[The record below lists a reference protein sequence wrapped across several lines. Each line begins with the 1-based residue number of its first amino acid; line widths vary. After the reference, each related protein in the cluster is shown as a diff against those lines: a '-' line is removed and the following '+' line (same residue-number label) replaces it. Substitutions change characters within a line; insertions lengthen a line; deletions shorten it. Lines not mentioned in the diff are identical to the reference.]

1 MAKLKD
7 LETKYD
13 FKKVEDGK
21 YEKWLEG
28 GYFSCGDISK
38 TPYTI
43 VIPPPNITGK
53 LHIGHVLDNTLQ
65 DIIIRRK
72 RMMGFDTLYL
82 PGMDHA
88 SIATQAKVEQML
100 RKDGISRYDLG
111 RDKFLK
117 ECWKWKDDHAHI
129 IHEQWKKLGLS
140 LDYSRERFT
149 LDEGLNRAVNEVF
162 VKMYNEGL
170 IYRGEKIINWDI
182 QAKTALS
189 NIEVEY
195 KDLEGAFYHIIYPLV
210 DGSGSLEIA
219 TTRPETMFADQAL
232 MVHPDDER
240 YKEYIGKEVRIPLTD
255 IIIPVISDAYVEKD
269 FGTGVVKVTP
279 AHDPNDFEVGIRHN
293 LARPLCMTE
302 DGKMNKMAGIYEG
315 MDRLEC
321 RDKLVEDLKKE
332 GYLIKIEK
340 LMHSVGHSERTGVIV
355 EPRLSKQWFVN
366 MKPLADA
373 VIEMQKNKDEK
384 VNFFPARFEN
394 TFLQWLEN
402 IQDWCISRQ
411 LWWGHQIPAW
421 YKKVDGKEE
430 VYVGTSAPDGEGWV
444 RDEDA
449 LDTWFSSALW
459 PFSTLGWPD
468 KTQDLERFFPGD
480 TLVTGYDIIFFWVA
494 RMVFQSKYLTG
505 KRPFKN
511 VLIHGIIRDEL
522 GRKVSKSLGNGVD
535 IMEAFN
541 KYGVDAV
548 RYFITT
554 TGAPGQDLRYSD
566 EKLEATWNYINKIW
580 NISRYIGLQ
589 LDQNNYNNE
598 EIDIK
603 KLNTVDKWILTRLNE
618 VIKNA
623 DINFEKYEFGEV
635 AKELYNFVWN
645 DFASWYLEMTKVVLN
660 SDSTNKADKINTCA
674 VLVYVLRA
682 ILKLLHP
689 FIPFVTEDIY
699 QMFNDGSI
707 VVSDWPKFKEEYNFK
722 EAMDIQIVYDIITS
736 VRNTR
741 ALKNVSIS
749 KPIDLVL
756 QISDKDLLTFI
767 DNNKHYLQRFT
778 NYQNLLL
785 TMDKY
790 DTNKCQVSVLHK
802 VNVIIPLN
810 TLVNLEEEKAKL
822 ELEKANMLNEIKRC
836 ESMLA
841 NPGFV
846 AKAPEAKV
854 NAEKEK
860 LATYKAKLEEIE
872 KLLKDF

>member
-13 FKKVEDGK
+13 FKKVEEGK
-21 YEKWLEG
+21 YDKWLEENA
-28 GYFSCGDISK
+28 FSCGDISK
-38 TPYTI
+38 KPYTI

-53 LHIGHVLDNTLQ
+53 LHIGHVLDTSLQ

-100 RKDGISRYDLG
+100 REKGISRYDLG
-111 RDKFLK
+111 REKFLD
-117 ECWKWKDDHAHI
+117 ECWKWKEDHAHI

-140 LDYSRERFT
+140 VDYSRERFT
-149 LDEGLNRAVNEVF
+149 LDAGLNKAVNTVF

-195 KDLEGAFYHIIYPLV
+195 KDEEGAFYHIKYPFT
-210 DGSGSLEIA
+210 DGSGYLQIA

-240 YKEYIGKEVRIPLTD
+240 YQKYIGKEVIIPLTD
-255 IIIPVISDAYVEKD
+255 IKIPVISDEYVEKD

-293 LARPLCMTE
+293 LARPLCMTD
-302 DGKMNKMAGIYEG
+302 DGHMNEMAGKYVG
-315 MDRLEC
+315 MDRDEC
-321 RDKLVEDLKKE
+321 RRALVEDLEKA
-332 GYLIKIEK
+332 GYLAKVEK
-340 LMHSVGHSERTGVIV
+340 MVHSVGHSERTGVIV
-355 EPRLSKQWFVN
+355 EPRLSKQWFVK
-366 MKPLADA
+366 MAPLADA
-373 VIEMQKNKDEK
+373 VIKMQQNKNEK
-384 VNFFPARFEN
+384 VNFYPARFEN
-394 TFLQWLEN
+394 IFLQWLEN

-421 YKKVDGKEE
+421 YKKDQDGNEE
-430 VYVGTSAPDGEGWV
+430 IYVGMTAPKEDGWV

-468 KTQDLERFFPGD
+468 DTLDLKRFFPGD

-554 TGAPGQDLRYSD
+554 SGAPGQDLRYSD
-566 EKLEATWNYINKIW
+566 EKLESTWNYLNKIW
-580 NISRYIGLQ
+580 NISRYIGIQ
-589 LDQNNYNNE
+589 LDQNNYSNE
-598 EIDIK
+598 EIDVK
-603 KLNTVDKWILTRLNE
+603 KLNIVDKWILNKLNE
-618 VIKNA
+618 MITSLDN
-623 DINFEKYEFGEV
+623 NFEKYEFGEV
-635 AKELYNFVWN
+635 AKELYNFVWD
-645 DFASWYLEMTKVVLN
+645 DFASWYLEMTKVVMQG
-660 SDSTNKADKINTCA
+660 DDRCAKINTCA
-674 VLVYVLRA
+674 VLVYVLKA

-689 FIPFVTEDIY
+689 FVPFVTEDIY
-699 QMFNDGSI
+699 RMFNDESI
-707 VVSDWPKFKEEYNFK
+707 VRAKWPTYNKDYEFKAAKDFN
-722 EAMDIQIVYDIITS
+722 IICDIITS

-756 QISDKDLLTFI
+756 QVKEEKLKAFLL
-767 DNNKHYLQRFT
+767 DNAHYLKRFT
-778 NYQNLLL
+778 NYENLNITL
-785 TMDKY
+785 DDY
-790 DTNKCQVSVLHK
+790 DTNKCQISVLHQ

-822 ELEKANMLNEIKRC
+822 TAEKAKMEAEIKRC
-836 ESMLA
+836 SNMLS

-846 AKAPEAKV
+846 SKAPEAKILE
-854 NAEKEK
+854 EKAKLEK
-860 LATYKAKLEEIE
+860 YKAKLLEIE
-872 KLLKDF
+872 KLLKEF

>member
-1 MAKLKD
+1 
-7 LETKYD
+7 
-13 FKKVEDGK
+13 
-21 YEKWLEG
+21 
-28 GYFSCGDISK
+28 
-38 TPYTI
+38 
-43 VIPPPNITGK
+43 
-53 LHIGHVLDNTLQ
+53 
-65 DIIIRRK
+65 
-72 RMMGFDTLYL
+72 
-82 PGMDHA
+82 
-88 SIATQAKVEQML
+88 
-100 RKDGISRYDLG
+100 
-111 RDKFLK
+111 
-117 ECWKWKDDHAHI
+117 
-129 IHEQWKKLGLS
+129 
-140 LDYSRERFT
+140 
-149 LDEGLNRAVNEVF
+149 
-162 VKMYNEGL
+162 
-170 IYRGEKIINWDI
+170 
-182 QAKTALS
+182 
-189 NIEVEY
+189 
-195 KDLEGAFYHIIYPLV
+195 
-210 DGSGSLEIA
+210 
-219 TTRPETMFADQAL
+219 
-232 MVHPDDER
+232 
-240 YKEYIGKEVRIPLTD
+240 
-255 IIIPVISDAYVEKD
+255 
-269 FGTGVVKVTP
+269 
-279 AHDPNDFEVGIRHN
+279 
-293 LARPLCMTE
+293 
-302 DGKMNKMAGIYEG
+302 
-315 MDRLEC
+315 
-321 RDKLVEDLKKE
+321 
-332 GYLIKIEK
+332 
-340 LMHSVGHSERTGVIV
+340 MHSVGHSERTGVIV
-355 EPRLSKQWFVN
+355 EPRLSKQWFVK

-384 VNFFPARFEN
+384 VNFFPSRFEN

-421 YKKVDGKEE
+421 YKKVNGKEE
-430 VYVGTSAPDGEGWV
+430 VYVGTSAPAGDGWV

-468 KTQDLERFFPGD
+468 DTDDLKRFFPGD

-598 EIDIK
+598 EIDAK
-603 KLNTVDKWILTRLNE
+603 KINTVDKWILTRLNE
-618 VIKNA
+618 VIKGTDN
-623 DINFEKYEFGEV
+623 NFEKYEFGEV

-660 SDSTNKADKINTCA
+660 SDSTKQADKINTCA

-699 QMFNDGSI
+699 QMFNEGSI
-707 VVSDWPKFKEEYNFK
+707 VVSSWPKALKEYNFK
-722 EAMDIQIVYDIITS
+722 EAMDIQIIYDIITS

-756 QISDKDLLTFI
+756 QVSDKALLDFI
-767 DNNKHYLQRFT
+767 EDNKHYLQRFT

-836 ESMLA
+836 KSMLA
-841 NPGFV
+841 NPGFIS
-846 AKAPEAKV
+846 KAPQAKV
-854 NAEKEK
+854 DAEKQK
-860 LATYKAKLEEIE
+860 LATYKAKLDEIE

>member
-1 MAKLKD
+1 
-7 LETKYD
+7 
-13 FKKVEDGK
+13 
-21 YEKWLEG
+21 
-28 GYFSCGDISK
+28 
-38 TPYTI
+38 
-43 VIPPPNITGK
+43 
-53 LHIGHVLDNTLQ
+53 
-65 DIIIRRK
+65 
-72 RMMGFDTLYL
+72 
-82 PGMDHA
+82 
-88 SIATQAKVEQML
+88 
-100 RKDGISRYDLG
+100 
-111 RDKFLK
+111 
-117 ECWKWKDDHAHI
+117 
-129 IHEQWKKLGLS
+129 
-140 LDYSRERFT
+140 
-149 LDEGLNRAVNEVF
+149 
-162 VKMYNEGL
+162 
-170 IYRGEKIINWDI
+170 
-182 QAKTALS
+182 
-189 NIEVEY
+189 
-195 KDLEGAFYHIIYPLV
+195 
-210 DGSGSLEIA
+210 
-219 TTRPETMFADQAL
+219 
-232 MVHPDDER
+232 
-240 YKEYIGKEVRIPLTD
+240 
-255 IIIPVISDAYVEKD
+255 
-269 FGTGVVKVTP
+269 
-279 AHDPNDFEVGIRHN
+279 
-293 LARPLCMTE
+293 MTE

-355 EPRLSKQWFVN
+355 EPRLSKQWFVK

-430 VYVGTSAPDGEGWV
+430 VYVGTSAPEGEGWV

-660 SDSTNKADKINTCA
+660 SDSTNKVDKINTCA

-707 VVSDWPKFKEEYNFK
+707 VVSNWPKFKEEYNFK